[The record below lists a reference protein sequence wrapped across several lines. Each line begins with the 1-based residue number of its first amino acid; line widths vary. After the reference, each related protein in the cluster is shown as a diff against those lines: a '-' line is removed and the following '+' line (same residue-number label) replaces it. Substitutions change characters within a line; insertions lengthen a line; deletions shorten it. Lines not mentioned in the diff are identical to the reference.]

1 MGVAEVVVVG
11 GGGVPSLGEG
21 EGSFCTFLLVLP
33 FRRLLVRQGS
43 YQACHSLRGQ
53 RVESRRLAC
62 MRGLVVQWLRRGS

>member
-11 GGGVPSLGEG
+11 GGGVPSLREG
-21 EGSFCTFLLVLP
+21 EGSFCTFCQSYYKKRVVL
-33 FRRLLVRQGS
+33 QET

-62 MRGLVVQWLRRGS
+62 MRGLVVQWLRKGS